1 MRYKAVLYDMDGTV
15 LNTLGDL
22 TDSVN
27 YTLRHFSM
35 PERSADEVRSF
46 LGNGAGKLIEKS
58 VPSGTDSGLFQE
70 VLSFYKVWYNEHS
83 CIKTAPY
90 GGITGIMKKLKSLGV
105 KQAVVSNKP
114 DMTVRELAGR
124 FFAGLLETAVGE
136 SSAVRRKPWPDTVDA
151 AVKLMGVDKKDCV
164 YVGDSEVD
172 IATAK
177 NAGMDCIS
185 VAWGFRSERELRES
199 GAECIVHDMDEFF
212 RALC

>member
-1 MRYKAVLYDMDGTV
+1 
-15 LNTLGDL
+15 
-22 TDSVN
+22 
-27 YTLRHFSM
+27 
-35 PERSADEVRSF
+35 
-46 LGNGAGKLIEKS
+46 
-58 VPSGTDSGLFQE
+58 
-70 VLSFYKVWYNEHS
+70 
-83 CIKTAPY
+83 
-90 GGITGIMKKLKSLGV
+90 
-105 KQAVVSNKP
+105 VVSNKP